1 MNTQL
6 KRDTDILGN
15 APEGTTHFITQDR
28 TQIYFKFDGHW
39 EPTQWCGHKEGWRS
53 AHFYEFKN
61 VRALKDLER
70 VIYLRSKRE
79 DYARYLRIKNE
90 TVVANRGLVMGMLF
104 VCSGI
109 ISVCTILAFF

>member
-1 MNTQL
+1 MNIQL

-15 APEGTTHFITQDR
+15 SPAGTTHFITQDGK
-28 TQIYFKFDGHW
+28 QIYFKFDGHW

-53 AHFYEFKN
+53 AHFYEFKD
-61 VRALKDLER
+61 VRSLKDLER
-70 VIYLRSKRE
+70 IIHLRN
-79 DYARYLRIKNE
+79 DIARYRRIENE
-90 TVVANRGLVMGMLF
+90 TIVANRGLTMGILF